1 MRRRFQNGSLKK
13 KNGSWIGQWRD
24 SGRFRSAALGR
35 IRETTKTEALAK
47 LAEILRPINSREATT
62 VDFRTTVEDF
72 VNGVYFPVN
81 RRRWKKSTI
90 ACNEHRVAYHINK
103 AFGDRKLNE
112 ITRDDLQTFLEEKA
126 SSGLSFSVVDHLR
139 WDLSQIFNLARS
151 EGAIHRNP
159 AEFLVTPKNAAKPER
174 SVMSREDVKK
184 CLAVLSLRE
193 RLIFKLATFGGM
205 RPGEI
210 LGLKWKHLSDE
221 SAKIEQRVY
230 RGEIDTP
237 KTRTSRRAI
246 ALSGG
251 VREDIAAWRTFAL
264 DDGPEAWVFPSERNT
279 PLSRDNVWRRFMQ
292 PKFAEAGLGW
302 ATFQV
307 MRRTHSTLMSE
318 LKVDPKLVADQL
330 GHTLDVN
337 QNVYTLPN
345 LARRQEAVNMLETA
359 IQNAS

>member
-1 MRRRFQNGSLKK
+1 
-13 KNGSWIGQWRD
+13 
-24 SGRFRSAALGR
+24 
-35 IRETTKTEALAK
+35 
-47 LAEILRPINSREATT
+47 
-62 VDFRTTVEDF
+62 
-72 VNGVYFPVN
+72 
-81 RRRWKKSTI
+81 
-90 ACNEHRVAYHINK
+90 
-103 AFGDRKLNE
+103 
-112 ITRDDLQTFLEEKA
+112 
-126 SSGLSFSVVDHLR
+126 
-139 WDLSQIFNLARS
+139 
-151 EGAIHRNP
+151 
-159 AEFLVTPKNAAKPER
+159 
-174 SVMSREDVKK
+174 
-184 CLAVLSLRE
+184 
-193 RLIFKLATFGGM
+193 M

-210 LGLKWKHLSDE
+210 PALKWKHLSDE

-251 VREDIAAWRTFAL
+251 IREDIAAWRTFAL

-279 PLSRDNVWRRFMQ
+279 PLSRDNVWRRFMP

-307 MRRTHSTLMSE
+307 MRRTHSTLMNE

-330 GHTLDVN
+330 GRTLDVN
-337 QNVYTLPN
+337 QNVYTLPS